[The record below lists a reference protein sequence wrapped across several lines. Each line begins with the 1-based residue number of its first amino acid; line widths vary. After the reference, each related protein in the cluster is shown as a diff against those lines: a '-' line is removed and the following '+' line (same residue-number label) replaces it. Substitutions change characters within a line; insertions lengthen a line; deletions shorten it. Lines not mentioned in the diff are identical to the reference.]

1 MIFGIFRRLEKENAK
16 LEAKLS
22 DLQSEY
28 CELENF
34 HNSEIKEMEA
44 YNEKLL
50 NSDIEK
56 HNQIVLLKEENAK
69 LKDIISNQ
77 SESLRITL
85 LEEDNKAKR
94 IKELEKEISELK
106 EQNIKDCE
114 SFNKTMKEIKEQW
127 NKEHYQLIK
136 AKEII
141 RKYYKYNPSCEYSY
155 GDIDKEAEQFLKES
169 K

>member
-1 MIFGIFRRLEKENAK
+1 MNKCKTTEMIFGIFRRLEKENAK

-94 IKELEKEISELK
+94 IKELEKENAELIQENEEMK
-106 EQNIKDCE
+106 KGLGCE
-114 SFNKTMKEIKEQW
+114 TC
-127 NKEHYQLIK
+127 QLHLEYVKLNQKIT
-136 AKEII
+136 ELETLY
-141 RKYYKYNPSCEYSY
+141 RDSCCKNCDNGS
-155 GDIDKEAEQFLKES
+155 
-169 K
+169 

>member
-1 MIFGIFRRLEKENAK
+1 MIFGIFRRLKKENAK

-34 HNSEIKEMEA
+34 HNNEIKEMEA

-77 SESLRITL
+77 SESLKITL
-85 LEEDNKAKR
+85 LEENNKAKR
-94 IKELEKEISELK
+94 IKELEKESTELIQENEEMK
-106 EQNIKDCE
+106 KGLGCE
-114 SFNKTMKEIKEQW
+114 TCQIHLEFVKLNQKITELETL
-127 NKEHYQLIK
+127 Y
-136 AKEII
+136 
-141 RKYYKYNPSCEYSY
+141 RDSCCKNCDNGS
-155 GDIDKEAEQFLKES
+155 
-169 K
+169 